1 MISRRNT
8 ERILS
13 RSRTEVNDL
22 ERRVIIAGTRDFSNY
37 ELLRRAMSK
46 EFGHLSVKEISEMK
60 IVSGCCRGADQLGEE
75 FAKNNQLICVKFPA
89 DWNQYGKKAGPIRN
103 EEMAVY
109 AAEEHGVLMAFWD
122 GKSRGTQ
129 NMIKIAEKYGLDV
142 HVISV

>member
-1 MISRRNT
+1 M
-8 ERILS
+8 
-13 RSRTEVNDL
+13 

-60 IVSGCCRGADQLGEE
+60 IVSGCCRGADQLGEQ

-109 AAEEHGVLMAFWD
+109 ASEEHGILMAFWD
-122 GKSRGTQ
+122 GISRGTQ
-129 NMIKIAEKYGLDV
+129 NMIKAAEKYGLEV
-142 HVISV
+142 HIVSV